1 MSENNEKDMSMND
14 ETWDN
19 RISRI
24 TDWMKEQKDLIKSD
38 EDVKDS
44 VDILKMNIK
53 RGAKR
58 AHMRK
63 KYWSSILLEGR
74 NLPEWPIQKGKES
87 TLPQNVQDSL
97 KAIGAEI
104 EEVYVA
110 FWNDN
115 AIVQN
120 IAVVSDRNKSLGGQ
134 SHPDAETYAKGRVL
148 AVRQRMTKYFNDGR
162 WDGNYNAE
170 DGIEIGLP
178 PQDENAETTT
188 EESTTDEDD
197 SNV

>member
-1 MSENNEKDMSMND
+1 MSETNEKDLSMDD
-14 ETWDN
+14 ETWEN

-24 TDWMKEQKDLIKSD
+24 TQWMKEHRALIKED
-38 EDVKDS
+38 EDVSDS

-53 RGAKR
+53 RGGKR

-74 NLPEWPIQKGKES
+74 NLHEWPIQKGKES

-97 KAIGAEI
+97 KEIGI
-104 EEVYVA
+104 SIHDVYVA

-115 AIVQN
+115 SIVQT
-120 IAVVSDRNKSLGGQ
+120 IAVVSDRNKSQGGQ

-170 DGIEIGLP
+170 EGIEIGLP
-178 PQDENAETTT
+178 PNDE
-188 EESTTDEDD
+188 EESTTETGEA
-197 SNV
+197 NV